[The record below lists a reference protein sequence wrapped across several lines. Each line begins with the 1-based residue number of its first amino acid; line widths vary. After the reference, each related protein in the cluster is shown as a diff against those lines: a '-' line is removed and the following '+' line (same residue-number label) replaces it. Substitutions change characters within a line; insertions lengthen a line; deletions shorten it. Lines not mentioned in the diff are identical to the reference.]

1 MPDTDTPALF
11 AAVRAWAATYYP
23 GWSVERITIAFD
35 RMGKAVLP
43 VPACLLKGEHNRNP
57 HNPGPAPA

>member
-1 MPDTDTPALF
+1 MPDTDTLALF

-43 VPACLLKGEHNRNP
+43 VPPPYPPRERPKQPEPDAGTT
-57 HNPGPAPA
+57 